1 MKNLAKTFAIAAL
14 TAMSFISNATDKNS
28 ASAGVAPTKSK
39 TFEVGMFQ
47 SINSMKMN
55 VLIEKSTDSDL
66 VVVLKDSNGDILIR
80 ERVSKKDKSYHAK
93 YDLSE
98 LEDGKYTFE
107 FTKGDEKIVKEVN
120 LVTTKPT
127 AISRQIAVQ

>member
-1 MKNLAKTFAIAAL
+1 MKILVKTFAIAAL
-14 TAMSFISNATDKNS
+14 SAMTFISNATDTN
-28 ASAGVAPTKSK
+28 VAPMKAK

-47 SINSMKMN
+47 SINSLKMN
-55 VLIEKSTDSDL
+55 VMIEKTTDKDL
-66 VVVLKDSNGDILIR
+66 IVVLKDSKGDILVR
-80 ERVSKKDKSYHAK
+80 ERVAKNDKSYHAK
-93 YDLSE
+93 YDLSQ

-127 AISRQIAVQ
+127 AINRQIAVQ

>member
-1 MKNLAKTFAIAAL
+1 MKNLVKTFAIAAL
-14 TAMSFISNATDKNS
+14 SAMTFISNATEKN
-28 ASAGVAPTKSK
+28 APTKAT
-39 TFEVGMFQ
+39 TFEVGMYQ
-47 SINSMKMN
+47 STNSMKMN

-80 ERVSKKDKSYHAK
+80 ERVGKKDKSYHAK

-127 AISRQIAVQ
+127 TINHQIAVQ

>member
-1 MKNLAKTFAIAAL
+1 MKILEKTFAIAAL
-14 TAMSFISNATDKNS
+14 SAMTFISNATDTN
-28 ASAGVAPTKSK
+28 VAPMKAK

-47 SINSMKMN
+47 SINSLKMN
-55 VLIEKSTDSDL
+55 VMIEKTDDKDL
-66 VVVLKDSNGDILIR
+66 IVVLKDSKGDILIR
-80 ERVSKKDKSYHAK
+80 ERVAKKDKSYHAK

-127 AISRQIAVQ
+127 AINRQIAVH

>member
-1 MKNLAKTFAIAAL
+1 MKTLLKTFAIAAL
-14 TAMSFISNATDKNS
+14 TAMTFISNATDKN
-28 ASAGVAPTKSK
+28 GTPTKAK

-47 SINSMKMN
+47 SANTMKMN
-55 VLIEKSTDSDL
+55 VMIEKTTDENLS
-66 VVVLKDSNGDILIR
+66 VVLKDSKGDILIS
-80 ERVSKKDKSYHAK
+80 ERVAKKDKSYHAK

-107 FTKGDEKIVKEVN
+107 FTKGDEKLVKEVN

-127 AISRQIAVQ
+127 AINRQIALN

>member
-1 MKNLAKTFAIAAL
+1 MKNLVKTFAIAAL
-14 TAMSFISNATDKNS
+14 SAMSFISNATEKN
-28 ASAGVAPTKSK
+28 APTKAT
-39 TFEVGMFQ
+39 TFEVGMYQ
-47 SINSMKMN
+47 STNSMKMN

-80 ERVSKKDKSYHAK
+80 ERVGKKDKSYHAK

-127 AISRQIAVQ
+127 TINRQIAVQ

>member
-1 MKNLAKTFAIAAL
+1 MKTLLKSFAIAAL
-14 TAMSFISNATDKNS
+14 TAMTFISNATDQN
-28 ASAGVAPTKSK
+28 GTPTKAK

-47 SINSMKMN
+47 SANSMKMN
-55 VLIEKSTDSDL
+55 VMIEKTTDKDL
-66 VVVLKDSNGDILIR
+66 TVVLKDSKGEILIR
-80 ERVSKKDKSYHAK
+80 EHVGKKDKSYHAK

-107 FTKGDEKIVKEVN
+107 FTKGDEKLVKEVN

-127 AISRQIAVQ
+127 AINRQIALN

>member
-1 MKNLAKTFAIAAL
+1 MKILVKTFAIAAL
-14 TAMSFISNATDKNS
+14 SAMTFISNATDTN
-28 ASAGVAPTKSK
+28 VAPMKAK

-47 SINSMKMN
+47 SINSLKMN
-55 VLIEKSTDSDL
+55 VMIEKTDDKDL
-66 VVVLKDSNGDILIR
+66 IVVLKDSKGDILIR
-80 ERVSKKDKSYHAK
+80 ERVAKKDKSYHAK

-127 AISRQIAVQ
+127 AINRQIAVQ